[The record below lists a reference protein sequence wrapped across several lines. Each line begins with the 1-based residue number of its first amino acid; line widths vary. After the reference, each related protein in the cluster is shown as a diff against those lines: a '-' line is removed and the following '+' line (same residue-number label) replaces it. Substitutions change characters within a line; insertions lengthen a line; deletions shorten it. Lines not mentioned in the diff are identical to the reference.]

1 MVVEERSRA
10 RVTPAPEG
18 ANGANAPNRR
28 QIIEV
33 VRFASPMYSSLH
45 PHELLDHALTE
56 AGPLARE
63 LLNVVQDELDTQPQY
78 FPLRDAWRKARPNFA
93 ADFEGKL
100 IELLQAGRR
109 GEDPLHRAS
118 LPLGGMDS
126 LSLVDEHQALQD
138 VAIAHVVHIA
148 EDFSRAELHQI
159 GNFYAALRGIA
170 RARET
175 DNPLRP
181 ALYAHALR
189 HALAASPV
197 GAQARYELMRAA
209 AGPLARALNRQY
221 VAACAALRDADISDL
236 VASHGHTQSDPLA
249 HQRLAAARG
258 IGARPAARGTFDG
271 LSRRVDAVNSGPQPL
286 APVTQ
291 RGPLA
296 PAPFVRATGP
306 DMLSR
311 LYDQILAD
319 PRLLPPLK
327 ALLARLQIAVVRL
340 ARTDAMLLR
349 RQDHPTW
356 ALLNRVAAHG
366 MAFGRADDPRFIGF
380 LQFMEAEAQFLV
392 DAPTPT
398 AALFQQVLARVDAH
412 IDQQARQRGEGS
424 AAALAALER
433 AQMRSEWRQLLREQI
448 DHQIAGAPL
457 GPRMHRFLQ
466 TAWVDVIVTAM
477 VRYGRDAQEAQAAME
492 LVDAVI
498 DSLTTPRNLA
508 DREALSMRLPVLID
522 HLMAGCESIQLSE
535 PKREAALA
543 ELMGQHARLLR
554 GQPALEPEASR
565 PAAPPR
571 STSAAPLSADDIV
584 RRLLEERDSQIP
596 SLWLSADVDRGE
608 LPTVPVQLYNEHDSP
623 DAHAALQRWV
633 DGLEIGR
640 WFHMFIQ
647 GNWHTAQIAWI
658 SEGRQFM
665 LFVGREAEERL
676 PMTRRALEA
685 LLANGLITALE
696 DDGVVQRA
704 VDTLMSDLDG
714 G

>member
-1 MVVEERSRA
+1 MS
-10 RVTPAPEG
+10 
-18 ANGANAPNRR
+18 
-28 QIIEV
+28 
-33 VRFASPMYSSLH
+33 SSLH

-63 LLNVVQDELDTQPQY
+63 LLNVVQDELDAQPQH
-78 FPLRDAWRKARPNFA
+78 FPLRESWRKARPRFA
-93 ADFEGKL
+93 ADFEEKL

-109 GEDPLHRAS
+109 GEDALHRAPAQS
-118 LPLGGMDS
+118 GGLDS

-138 VAIAHVVHIA
+138 VAIAHVTHAA
-148 EDFSRAELHQI
+148 EELSRAELHQI

-170 RARET
+170 RARER

-181 ALYAHALR
+181 ALYAHALH
-189 HALAASPV
+189 HALAVSPL
-197 GAQARYELMRAA
+197 GAQVQYELMRVA

-221 VAACAALRDADISDL
+221 VSACAALRDADISDM
-236 VASHGHTQSDPLA
+236 VASHGHAQTDPLA

-258 IGARPAARGTFDG
+258 IGTRPTAHGTFDG
-271 LSRRVDAVNSGPQPL
+271 LSRRVDAVNSRPQGL

-291 RGPLA
+291 RDPLA
-296 PAPFVRATGP
+296 PAPFVRTTGP

-340 ARTDAMLLR
+340 ARSDAMLLR

-366 MAFGRADDPRFIGF
+366 MAFGRADDPRFVDF
-380 LQFMEAEAQFLV
+380 LHFMEAEAQFLV
-392 DAPTPT
+392 DTPTPT

-412 IDQQARQRGEGS
+412 IDHQARQRSEPS
-424 AAALAALER
+424 AVALAALER
-433 AQMRSEWRQLLREQI
+433 EQLRNDWRELLREQI

-477 VRYGRDAQEAQAAME
+477 VRHGRDSQEAQAAME

-498 DSLTTPRNLA
+498 DSLTTPRDLA
-508 DREALSMRLPVLID
+508 DREALRMRLPVLIER
-522 HLMAGCESIQLSE
+522 LVAGCESIQLNE
-535 PKREAALA
+535 AKREPALA
-543 ELMGQHARLLR
+543 ELMGQHTRLLR
-554 GQPALEPEASR
+554 GQPALEPDARR
-565 PAAPPR
+565 PAAPPT
-571 STSAAPLSADDIV
+571 TSAAPLSADDIV
-584 RRLLEERDSQIP
+584 RRLMEERDSQIP
-596 SLWLSADVDRGE
+596 SHWLSADVDRGE

-623 DAHAALQRWV
+623 DARAALQRWV
-633 DGLEIGR
+633 DGLQIGR

-676 PMTRRALEA
+676 PLTRRALEA

-704 VDTLMSDLDG
+704 VDTLMSDLNDG
-714 G
+714 